1 MGCSNEITVN
11 KPPDSN
17 KGYPLCRLTI
27 PLKVEVN
34 SILAINPQLL
44 ILGGKNELSLFNLT
58 TNDISLISND
68 YDGRIYCLIKI
79 PKGQVI
85 SGGHDKII
93 RIWDIENKKCLN
105 KLEGHTS
112 TIWDIKYIGNDKL
125 ISASDDNTSL
135 IWDLKNNTHEVLF
148 KGKKNISSIVLLDNN
163 RVLLAAGK
171 NIILFDI
178 NTKEQLSVLDVSI
191 WSLKLLKNGNIAAG
205 LGKGVLNILEITDEI
220 LVKSEFKK
228 GHSKVVNLIIQ
239 LENNKLVTYSD
250 EKDLIL
256 WDINEPESI
265 YKIKGHTKPVKG
277 LCLIEGNKFATVS
290 SDNTLKIW
298 E

>member
-68 YDGRIYCLIKI
+68 YDGRIYCLIKT
-79 PKGQVI
+79 PKGHVI

-135 IWDLKNNTHEVLF
+135 IWDLKNDTHEVLF

-220 LVKSEFKK
+220 LVKLEFKK